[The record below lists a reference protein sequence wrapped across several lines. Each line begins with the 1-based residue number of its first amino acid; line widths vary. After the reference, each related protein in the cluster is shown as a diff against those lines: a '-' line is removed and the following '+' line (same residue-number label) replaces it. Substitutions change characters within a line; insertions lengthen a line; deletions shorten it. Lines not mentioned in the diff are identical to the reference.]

1 MKGRGVTAMKYTLG
15 QASKE
20 TGVSKPTLSR
30 AIKNGDLSASGGG
43 GKSYKIDASELGR
56 WLEGYR
62 QRNPKVVAPVTPHET
77 PETPETSSGNSVL
90 QAKLEI
96 MEQRFSDAEKTIQD
110 LRTRLDVESEERRT
124 LTRQITDQRQIAP
137 EPQRRGWWARFME

>member
-1 MKGRGVTAMKYTLG
+1 MKYTLG

-43 GKSYKIDASELGR
+43 GKSYQIDASELGR

-62 QRNPKVVAPVTPHET
+62 QRNPKFVV
-77 PETPETSSGNSVL
+77 PETPDETPKTSSENSVL
-90 QAKLEI
+90 QAKLEM
-96 MEQRFSDAEKTIQD
+96 MEQRFADAEKTIED

-124 LTRQITDQRQIAP
+124 LTRQLTDQRQTAP
-137 EPQRRGWWARFME
+137 EPQRRGWWARFTG

>member
-1 MKGRGVTAMKYTLG
+1 MKYTLG

-43 GKSYKIDASELGR
+43 GKSYQIDASELGR

-62 QRNPKVVAPVTPHET
+62 QRNPKVVAGETPQETLET
-77 PETPETSSGNSVL
+77 PEKSSGNSVL
-90 QAKLEI
+90 QVKLEM
-96 MEQRFSDAEKTIQD
+96 MEQRFADAEKTIED

-124 LTRQITDQRQIAP
+124 LTRQIADQRQIAP
-137 EPQRRGWWARFME
+137 EPQRRGWWTWLAR